1 MPLFLPFLTPCSIS
15 APLSHNRSRTYA
27 QNSVTNRY
35 NSLLQCELNNSPAL
49 RSLHCG
55 QFRRQWWAA
64 YSGTLA
70 ALIHLRGVR
79 FLTDKKLETS
89 GGIVT
94 PRRNC
99 PQTPWD
105 SLRSLLADSV
115 PGRAWGCRQK

>member
-1 MPLFLPFLTPCSIS
+1 MRAEQFACT
-15 APLSHNRSRTYA
+15 A
-27 QNSVTNRY
+27 QS
-35 NSLLQCELNNSPAL
+35 AL
-49 RSLHCG
+49 RTVPSA
-55 QFRRQWWAA
+55 WWAA